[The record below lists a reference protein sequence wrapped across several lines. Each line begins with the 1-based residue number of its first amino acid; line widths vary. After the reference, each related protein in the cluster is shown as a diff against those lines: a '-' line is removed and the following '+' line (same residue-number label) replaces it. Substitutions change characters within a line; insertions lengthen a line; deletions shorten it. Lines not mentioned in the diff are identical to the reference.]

1 MSGGAEPLQ
10 VAAAK
15 VSADLL
21 PILQIQPVLG
31 RNFQHDEDQA
41 GHDTVALISNRLWHD
56 EFSSNPA
63 ILGKTIHIDD
73 RIFTII
79 GVLPSG
85 FAFPATEEI
94 EVVTPLAK
102 NEQMELKRADG
113 VTIVN
118 VIARLKP
125 GRGSVP
131 AVLLFVRRL

>member
-1 MSGGAEPLQ
+1 VNFNEWRHAMRRLAQRPGITLMAIAVLALGIGANT
-10 VAAAK
+10 A
-15 VSADLL
+15 
-21 PILQIQPVLG
+21 
-31 RNFQHDEDQA
+31 
-41 GHDTVALISNRLWHD
+41 
-56 EFSSNPA
+56 
-63 ILGKTIHIDD
+63 
-73 RIFTII
+73 IFT
-79 GVLPSG
+79 PSG